1 MKLWKLENF
10 FAQMIAA
17 LCFFYFSPL
26 HAAPLRV
33 AYSAI
38 SGAMSPLWTTQ
49 EGGYFR
55 REGLDLELPYIGGG
69 SLLIQ
74 SMLGGDIQF
83 AYGPSVPVVNAA
95 LRGSDLVFI
104 ANTSDT
110 LIYSVMTRPEI
121 KDPADL
127 KGKRIGV
134 TRAGGSADLAL
145 DYGLKKWGLQRGRDV
160 IVLQTGGLPESLAAL
175 RAGTVD
181 GAVLSPPNNLLAKK
195 AGLREL
201 VDIGQLGIVFPNT
214 ALSTTRSFIRANR
227 DTVMRFLR
235 ALGDGQQRLRN
246 DKEFSMKVLSKYT
259 KATDPEI
266 LSELYQIYGVR
277 YTGQQI
283 PYVRLDGVDEIL
295 KGMDTKEARQA
306 KAADFVDNGLL
317 KDIEQSGFFRK
328 LYR

>member
-1 MKLWKLENF
+1 MKLGYF

-17 LCFFYFSPL
+17 LCLLHFSPL

-69 SLLIQ
+69 ALLIQ
-74 SMLGGDIQF
+74 SMLSGDIQF

-110 LIYSVMTRPEI
+110 LIFSVMTRPEL

-127 KGKRIGV
+127 KTKRIGV
-134 TRAGGSADLAL
+134 TRIGGSADLAL

-175 RAGTVD
+175 RSGAVD

-195 AGLREL
+195 AGLREM

-214 ALSTTRSFIRANR
+214 ALSTTRSFIRTNR

-235 ALGDGQQRLRN
+235 ALGDGQHRLRN
-246 DKEFSMKVLSKYT
+246 DKEFSMRVLAKYT
-259 KATDPEI
+259 KATDPEVI
-266 LSELYQIYGVR
+266 SELYQIYGVR

-283 PYVRLDGVDEIL
+283 PYVRLEGVDEIL
-295 KGMDTKEARQA
+295 KGIDSKEARQA
-306 KAADFVDNGLL
+306 KPADFVDNGLL
-317 KDIEQSGFFRK
+317 KDIEQTGFFRK